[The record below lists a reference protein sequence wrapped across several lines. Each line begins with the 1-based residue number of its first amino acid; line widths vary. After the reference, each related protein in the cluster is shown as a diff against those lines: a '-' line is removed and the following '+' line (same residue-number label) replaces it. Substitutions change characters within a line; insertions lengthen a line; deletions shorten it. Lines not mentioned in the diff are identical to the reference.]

1 MSESP
6 QVDLGAIAGD
16 WDFHARYVT
25 NSLEQTL
32 KRLNKTWRALK
43 RRAPAEGQ
51 VPMEGELMEEFI
63 EACRQTRALTDDVQ
77 LMVETRPARKAKAP
91 RRKKAAGTRKARAKK

>member
-1 MSESP
+1 MTESP

-43 RRAPAEGQ
+43 RQAPAEGQ
-51 VPMEGELMEEFI
+51 VPMQGELMEEFI
-63 EACRQTRALTDDVQ
+63 EACRQTRALTDDIQ
-77 LMVETRPARKAKAP
+77 LMAETRPTRKAKAP
-91 RRKKAAGTRKARAKK
+91 RRKAAKVRKARAKK